1 MQIRRAT
8 EEDIEGIMELLV
20 QVCNV
25 HAEGR
30 PDLFI
35 PDTRKYTEDGLK
47 ALIKDPAR
55 PIFVA
60 VDENRPEGSHELLGH
75 AFCELQDLV

>member
-1 MQIRRAT
+1 MQIRHAT

-30 PDLFI
+30 PDLFV
-35 PDTRKYTEDGLK
+35 PNKR
-47 ALIKDPAR
+47 
-55 PIFVA
+55 
-60 VDENRPEGSHELLGH
+60 
-75 AFCELQDLV
+75 